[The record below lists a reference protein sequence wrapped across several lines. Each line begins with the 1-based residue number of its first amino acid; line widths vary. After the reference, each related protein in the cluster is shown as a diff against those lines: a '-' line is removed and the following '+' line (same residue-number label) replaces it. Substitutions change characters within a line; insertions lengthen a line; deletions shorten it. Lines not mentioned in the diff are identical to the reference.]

1 MAPGNNED
9 LFLRVEINTV
19 QTSNVCKGGKA
30 IISFIFAIYI
40 VFMVYSGFQWC
51 FKIVSGKSR
60 LGSIPIYCVCIR
72 EFMKKCI
79 PG

>member
-9 LFLRVEINTV
+9 LFLRVELNTV

-51 FKIVSGKSR
+51 FKIVSEN
-60 LGSIPIYCVCIR
+60 PI
-72 EFMKKCI
+72 
-79 PG
+79 